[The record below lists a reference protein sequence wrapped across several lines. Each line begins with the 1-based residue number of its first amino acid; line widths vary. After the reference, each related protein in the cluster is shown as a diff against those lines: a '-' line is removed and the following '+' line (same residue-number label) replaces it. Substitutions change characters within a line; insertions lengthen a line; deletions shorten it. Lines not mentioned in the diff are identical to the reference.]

1 MAGITKLFF
10 MLTDDYDENLDFLR
24 QKISSIKIAL
34 FKSEFNSE
42 LNLPS
47 NIIQTIKVD
56 NDGTVWFFTSC
67 NGDYVKYIDRSFYA
81 YLDYYKKGTD
91 CRLQVSGKAN
101 IIEDESLGSDYKNL
115 VLVKLKIMQAE
126 FFESKPQVTTTWA
139 DKLKNMINHLFPAP
153 THRVYDFSK

>member
-1 MAGITKLFF
+1 
-10 MLTDDYDENLDFLR
+10 MLYDDHDDNLDFLR

-42 LNLPS
+42 LHLPN
-47 NIIQTIKVD
+47 NIVQTLKVD

-67 NGDYVKYIDRSFYA
+67 NGSYAKYIDRSFYA
-81 YLDYYKKGTD
+81 YLDYYRKGTD
-91 CRLQVSGKAN
+91 CRLQISGKAN
-101 IIEDESLGSDYKNL
+101 IVEDENETLGDDYEKGSYGKL

-126 FFESKPQVTTTWA
+126 FFENRQQATTWT